1 MLSGKVLYRGWKIR
15 LQSDPSFVFVMLVHP
30 GTCIAEASTAL
41 KIAWQMMMLSC
52 SSNQSSVYWEG
63 LASKA
68 EIALELNAVVQNLSV
83 LLIRSVLRWLL
94 CVTHGVGSVTRRK
107 LRREGKV

>member
-15 LQSDPSFVFVMLVHP
+15 LQSDPSFVKDYKMLVHP

-41 KIAWQMMMLSC
+41 KIAWQMMLSC

-68 EIALELNAVVQNLSV
+68 EIALELNAVVHS
-83 LLIRSVLRWLL
+83 IELR
-94 CVTHGVGSVTRRK
+94 CCA
-107 LRREGKV
+107 